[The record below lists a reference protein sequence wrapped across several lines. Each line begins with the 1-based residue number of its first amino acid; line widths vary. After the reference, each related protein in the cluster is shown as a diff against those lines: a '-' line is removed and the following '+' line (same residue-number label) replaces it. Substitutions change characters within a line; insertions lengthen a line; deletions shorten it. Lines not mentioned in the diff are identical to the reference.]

1 MGGAMTYTW
10 QILEMYKNADNQA
23 TEVRYHLTLT
33 DGDFSVETEGY
44 YKFSTL
50 NNIFPELTENQVVYW
65 IENDSSQDVIGAIKS
80 RLNEQLNAVKAGNS
94 AVRAPWLGSETFTV
108 QI

>member
-33 DGDFSVETEGY
+33 DGDFFGGNRG
-44 YKFSTL
+44 L
-50 NNIFPELTENQVVYW
+50 LQVQHF
-65 IENDSSQDVIGAIKS
+65 E
-80 RLNEQLNAVKAGNS
+80 
-94 AVRAPWLGSETFTV
+94 
-108 QI
+108 